1 MNRTPMS
8 ASDAQRAV
16 AEPFDTT
23 EVRWF
28 ALGTLDPVHVEWFN
42 ESGRADL
49 EIRQD
54 SYVVDTSHDCGR
66 KQRDNGPFEIK
77 TRTGSTGVIPLW
89 GGLRGRIEQWSKIV
103 SVKPPDGSL
112 DRWSDVDKVVLTRT
126 YQLQANDA
134 TEVDKRDLTV
144 PGCDIEL
151 AAVSV
156 EGLEAWTFA
165 LETWGPNH
173 EQRSLLDRAALQF
186 LSDSGLPRGFASHLT
201 ADMGYPEWLTSVVW
215 SR

>member
-1 MNRTPMS
+1 MNRAPMS
-8 ASDAQRAV
+8 ASDTQRAV

-28 ALGTLDPVHVEWFN
+28 ALGTLDPAHVEWFN
-42 ESGRADL
+42 ESGRVDL

-54 SYVVDTSHDCGR
+54 SYVVDTSHDVGR
-66 KQRDNGPFEIK
+66 KRRDHGPFEIK
-77 TRTGSTGVIPLW
+77 TRTGSTGVTRLW
-89 GGLRGRIEQWSKIV
+89 GGLRGRIEQWRKV
-103 SVKPPDGSL
+103 VGVEPPDGSL
-112 DRWSDVDKVVLTRT
+112 DRWSDVDKVVLTRI
-126 YQLQANDA
+126 YQLHAHEA
-134 TEVDKRDLTV
+134 IEVDRRDMTV

-173 EQRSLLDRAALQF
+173 EQRSMLDRAALQF
-186 LSDSGLPRGFASHLT
+186 LSDSGLPREFASHLT
-201 ADMGYPEWLTSVVW
+201 ADMGYPEWLAALDIP
-215 SR
+215 